1 MSEKKKKRIL
11 AIYLYYTIPGI
22 CSRKRISVEAN
33 PIPSEISTRETTEGG
48 EEGTRIFREVVRE
61 RKGEEGRLNIT
72 VNRDRC
78 NSDAGAGV
86 TRKHLSRWRDTR
98 RGEARM
104 PSSVKGGEGWREGGG
119 IVDQLEETGDFFGTG
134 RTKLARGCCSRLNP
148 SLTDR
153 LELTFLNDAPP
164 KRGVL
169 LRATMDP
176 AIEEFLLS
184 KDISSL

>member
-1 MSEKKKKRIL
+1 ML
-11 AIYLYYTIPGI
+11 AQVLRGNIYQDG
-22 CSRKRISVEAN
+22 
-33 PIPSEISTRETTEGG
+33 EI
-48 EEGTRIFREVVRE
+48 
-61 RKGEEGRLNIT
+61 
-72 VNRDRC
+72 
-78 NSDAGAGV
+78 
-86 TRKHLSRWRDTR
+86 
-98 RGEARM
+98 RGEG
-104 PSSVKGGEGWREGGG
+104 SSVKGGEGWREGGG

-176 AIEEFLLS
+176 AIEEFLKIFRHYKYS
-184 KDISSL
+184 KRQERKV